1 MEASAHWDG
10 VYTVKLPEQVSW
22 YQPHLTQSLQLIEQ
36 AGVGPDGYVIDVGC
50 GVSTLLGDLL
60 ERGFRHVTALDVSAE
75 ALRLEQERLGERA
88 GSVEWLQGDVTQV
101 ALPVQRYDLWHDR
114 ATFHFLTE
122 AADRQRYVETARRAV
137 KVGGHVIIAT
147 FDADGP
153 TRCSGLPTMRYG
165 SDAAQDTFGDG
176 FRLIDSV
183 QEAHRTPTG
192 AEQLFRYFHL
202 QRSV

>member
-1 MEASAHWDG
+1 MEPLVHWEG
-10 VYTVKLPEQVSW
+10 VYAAKSPEQVSW

-36 AGVGPDGYVIDVGC
+36 TGVGPDGYVIDIGC
-50 GVSTLLGDLL
+50 GASTLVGDLL

-75 ALRLEQERLGERA
+75 ALRLARERLGERA

-101 ALPVQRYDLWHDR
+101 ALPAQRYDLWHDR

-122 AADRQRYVETARRAV
+122 AADRQRYVETVRRAV
-137 KVGGHVIIAT
+137 KPGGHVIIAA

-153 TRCSGLPTMRYG
+153 TRCSGLPAARYG
-165 SDAAQDTFGDG
+165 ADAVRDAFGGG

-183 QEAHRTPTG
+183 REAHRTPAG

-202 QRSV
+202 QR